1 MLPFLY
7 SPIFREYKKGKLAR
21 NGLSK
26 MSLPYHHLMFIDFHI
41 LFYKTLPEDWICNKN
56 EGIFQNF
63 QRSYLKE
70 HLTIE

>member
-26 MSLPYHHLMFIDFHI
+26 MSLLYHPLIFIDFHI
-41 LFYKTLPEDWICNKN
+41 FFYKTLPEDWICNKN
-56 EGIFQNF
+56 EGSFQNF

>member
-26 MSLPYHHLMFIDFHI
+26 MSLLYHPLIFIDFHI
-41 LFYKTLPEDWICNKN
+41 FFTKHFQKTESVIRTK
-56 EGIFQNF
+56 EASKIF
-63 QRSYLKE
+63 RGA
-70 HLTIE
+70 I